1 MAASVSGMST
11 YVLVPGMW
19 LGAWA
24 WHDVT
29 AALRAA
35 GHDVYPL
42 SLTGVA
48 DRSHLLGPDVDL
60 DTHIADIV
68 RLAEVEDLRDV
79 VLVGHS
85 YGGMPVS
92 AAALPLRDRIRAVVY
107 VDSGPLPEGTTQ
119 LSISGGDGPAREDDG
134 GEGPARGD
142 DGGDGPAREDKA
154 DDGPARE
161 DDGGDGPARKDDDGV
176 APPDWD
182 PASDPVN
189 LAGLNEAAVAKLRAR
204 STPHPRASVAQPL
217 GPRATSADL
226 PTVLVACTFPIDQVR
241 AMMAAGHPF
250 FSGLAEATIVPL
262 ATGHWPM
269 LSEPAVL
276 ATILDDVVAARVG

>member
-1 MAASVSGMST
+1 
-11 YVLVPGMW
+11 MW
-19 LGAWA
+19 IGAWA

-29 AALRAA
+29 AALRDA
-35 GHDVYPL
+35 GHEVYPL

-60 DTHIADIV
+60 DTHIEDIV
-68 RLAEVEDLRDV
+68 RLVEVEDLRDI

-92 AAALPLRDRIRAVVY
+92 AAALRLRDRIAAVVY

-119 LSISGGDGPAREDDG
+119 LSISGDSAP
-134 GEGPARGD
+134 
-142 DGGDGPAREDKA
+142 GGDI
-154 DDGPARE
+154 
-161 DDGGDGPARKDDDGV
+161 
-176 APPDWD
+176 PPPIWD
-182 PASDPVN
+182 PVADPIN
-189 LAGLNEAAVAKLRAR
+189 QAGLGEHAIQLLRTR

-226 PTVLVACTFPIDQVR
+226 PTALVACTFPMDQVR

-250 FSGLAEATIVPL
+250 FSGLADATIVPL

-269 LSEPAVL
+269 LSEPKAL
-276 ATILDDVVAARVG
+276 ASILDDLQSVAVRK